1 MRTESRR
8 QIARGSLLL
17 SFALTLAAS
26 GFCQGPAVP
35 GGEPANAVSLG
46 GDEIPFE
53 TYRDYLIVVQG
64 SLGGAQRLNFVIDT
78 GTDPSVIDS
87 RIAKKLH
94 MAGVGGTLGVHDRV
108 VAVQQAVLPSV
119 QIGALRAAFLSVL
132 VRDLAFL
139 QKGLGI
145 RIDALIGLDVL
156 RRSNF
161 TIDYPTKR
169 IVFRA
174 APVVGASAPFQD
186 TAPGLIVQ
194 MEVDGVPLHLIL
206 DTGASGML
214 LFQSRIRDRLPQL
227 TGLGERDVIKL
238 GRRLSVPER
247 ASSSNASWGHG
258 FRSTERL
265 RRGRSGGQQPRV
277 RWTARPFRRWTQAN
291 RIRFPASYVFVEK
304 VGSQCQ
310 RYWLDKPI
318 VRLHVEESLLVE
330 NGARPHIDAEKRKPL
345 IMSFCRFFGVG
356 GEVLPSRLAESNFMS
371 FALKGTQPA
380 PAVTR

>member
-17 SFALTLAAS
+17 SFALTLATS
-26 GFCQGPAVP
+26 GFSQGPAVP

-94 MAGVGGTLGVHDRV
+94 MAGVSGTLGVHDRV

-174 APVVGASAPFQD
+174 APLVGASAPFQD

-227 TGLGERDVIKL
+227 TSLGERM
-238 GRRLSVPER
+238 
-247 ASSSNASWGHG
+247 SSNLGG
-258 FRSTERL
+258 DFRFQSVRVAAMHLGDTDF
-265 RRGRSGGQQPRV
+265 GQQNAFVVEDRADSSPECDGLLGPSAV
-277 RWTARPFRRWTQAN
+277 GLKQIAFDFQRRTFSW
-291 RIRFPASYVFVEK
+291 
-304 VGSQCQ
+304 
-310 RYWLDKPI
+310 
-318 VRLHVEESLLVE
+318 
-330 NGARPHIDAEKRKPL
+330 KR
-345 IMSFCRFFGVG
+345 
-356 GEVLPSRLAESNFMS
+356 
-371 FALKGTQPA
+371 
-380 PAVTR
+380 